1 MRVFLPVLG
10 AACFATRSSLGFSP
24 SYYRNAVDKVAPT
37 TRLEMA
43 TWSDSRAVKE
53 YQDFL
58 ASGRQEIERKA
69 DGPSV
74 IVRPFDG
81 QGSAVLADALVAMGM
96 GDDIVVTSDIESLPE
111 SLGGNTE
118 YPIYITLPPMQIE
131 NFIKDAPWCFK
142 ERNEDYVFFS
152 GGLQYGNIE
161 DVLKAKGYCRDS
173 MTQVLITGLEVTPG
187 GVKDVSITL
196 GADAMGN
203 EKLAGECAACGK
215 WNGAIAERLEKNN
228 IRCLVD
234 FYREWRRR
242 MWECNVMDAIF
253 HLVGA
258 VRTEKTNLKDVA
270 NYYSEE
276 VSDMVWQTSGCL
288 RGWKALTLTYGVE
301 ERIFGVAENIGSSK
315 PCVLVDEM
323 YPYIWGN
330 RVFTE
335 GKMFL
340 EYIWYAKEECGLLQS
355 VELPRK
361 RNVDEESRQ
370 VMRQGIMRADGKI

>member
-1 MRVFLPVLG
+1 MRVFLPVLV
-10 AACFATRSSLGFSP
+10 ACFASSLGFSP
-24 SYYRNAVDKVAPT
+24 SYKVAPT

-43 TWSDSRAVKE
+43 TWSDSKAVKD

-74 IVRPFDG
+74 IIRPFDG
-81 QGSAVLADALVAMGM
+81 QGSTVLADALVAMGM
-96 GDDIVVTSDIESLPE
+96 GDDIVVTPDVENLPE

-118 YPIYITLPPMQIE
+118 YPIYISLPPTQIE

-161 DVLKAKGYCRDS
+161 DVLKGKGYCRDS

-187 GVKDVSITL
+187 GVKDISIKL
-196 GADAMGN
+196 GADAMGA
-203 EKLAGECAACGK
+203 EKHAGECAACGK

-242 MWECNVMDAIF
+242 MWECNAMDAIF

-258 VRTEKTNLKDVA
+258 VRTQETNLKDVA
-270 NYYSEE
+270 NYYDEE

-301 ERIFGVAENIGSSK
+301 ERIFGVAENTGSSQ
-315 PCVLVDEM
+315 PCVLVDDM

-340 EYIWYAKEECGLLQS
+340 EYLWYAKEECGLLQS

-370 VMRQGIMRADGKI
+370 IMREGVMRADGKI

>member
-1 MRVFLPVLG
+1 VLV
-10 AACFATRSSLGFSP
+10 ACFATRSSLGFSP
-24 SYYRNAVDKVAPT
+24 SSYRNNGVDKVATT

-43 TWSDSRAVKE
+43 TWSDSKAVKD

-74 IVRPFDG
+74 IIRPFDG
-81 QGSAVLADALVAMGM
+81 QGSTVLADALVAMGM
-96 GDDIVVTSDIESLPE
+96 GDDIVVTPDIESLPE
-111 SLGGNTE
+111 SLGGNSE
-118 YPIYITLPPMQIE
+118 YPIYITLPPTQIE
-131 NFIKDAPWCFK
+131 NFIKDAPLCFK
-142 ERNEDYVFFS
+142 ERDDDYVFFS

-161 DVLKAKGYCRDS
+161 DVLKGNGCCRDS
-173 MTQVLITGLEVTPG
+173 MTQVLITGLEVTPAG
-187 GVKDVSITL
+187 AVKDVSIKL
-196 GADAMGN
+196 GADAMGA

-242 MWECNVMDAIF
+242 MWEGNVMDAIF

-258 VRTEKTNLKDVA
+258 VRTQETNVKDVA
-270 NYYSEE
+270 NYYSDE

-301 ERIFGVAENIGSSK
+301 ERIFGVAENTGSSQ

-340 EYIWYAKEECGLLQS
+340 EYLWFAKEERGFFQS

-370 VMRQGIMRADGKI
+370 IMRQGVMRADGKI